1 MKMWKRGLSPIP
13 HCEIG
18 DSPLFHILLDLAK
31 IWRGMWG
38 ESTFA
43 ALFNMRGMNNNQQW
57 INESGTFFPVSGDT
71 RLLESPGDGVFVVVQ
86 ISTPMMKRI
95 GLKRIGDKFDF
106 DFKLY
111 ELGSEPIIGLV
122 KKTWQSDTFIEGNKN
137 LGVIFNGIKGT
148 GKTISAKLL
157 CNAIGLPVVIV
168 QNNSDGLLPFLQ
180 SLNFECVVFIDE
192 AEKTFKKGEDD
203 DILLRL
209 IDGVY
214 NACRRLYVL
223 TTNQLTLNDNL
234 LGRPGRIRYR
244 FEFSN
249 LLPEAIEEYLKDNLR
264 PDLMNQKEKILQQI
278 DLLEIS
284 TIDILKALV
293 DEVNIHGQLPE
304 TPCLNI
310 PVAKFAYEILEFHYL
325 EGIEDKTQVLNF
337 IRTKMSDSGYPS
349 INEWVNKWK
358 SKDDDALDL
367 LTKEFEYVSKNTITS
382 MSSSLWRETNTSMG
396 SIVSEPDADGFF
408 IMRSRYDDS
417 DMLCMFLKRKESP
430 SLYRGML
437 V

>member
-1 MKMWKRGLSPIP
+1 M
-13 HCEIG
+13 
-18 DSPLFHILLDLAK
+18 
-31 IWRGMWG
+31 
-38 ESTFA
+38 
-43 ALFNMRGMNNNQQW
+43 FNDRGMNNSQQW

-71 RLLESPGDGVFVVVQ
+71 RLLESPGSGVFVVVQ

-95 GLKRIGDKFDF
+95 GLKKIGEKFDF

-111 ELGSEPIIGLV
+111 ELGSDPIIKLV
-122 KKTWQSDTFIEGNKN
+122 KKTWNSDTFIEGNKN

-168 QNNSDGLLPFLQ
+168 QNNGDGLLPFLQ

-214 NACRRLYVL
+214 NACRRLYIL

-264 PDLMNQKEKILQQI
+264 PDMVDQKEKILQQI

-304 TPCLNI
+304 KPCLNI
-310 PVAKFAYEILEFHYL
+310 PVAKFAYEILKFHYL
-325 EGIEDKTQVLNF
+325 ENVDAKTEVMNF
-337 IRTKMSDSGYPS
+337 IRSKMAESNYSS
-349 INEWVNKWK
+349 MNEWINKWE
-358 SKDDDALDL
+358 SNDGEKDAVDL
-367 LTKEFEYVSKNTITS
+367 LSDKFGYVSIHTMTS
-382 MSSSLWRETNTSMG
+382 TSSSLWRDTTTSMG
-396 SIVSEPDADGFF
+396 TITSEPDADGFF
-408 IMRSRYDDS
+408 LMRSRYDDS
-417 DMLCMFLKRKESP
+417 DSLCYLLKKKESP

>member
-1 MKMWKRGLSPIP
+1 MSVN
-13 HCEIG
+13 
-18 DSPLFHILLDLAK
+18 S
-31 IWRGMWG
+31 
-38 ESTFA
+38 
-43 ALFNMRGMNNNQQW
+43 QQW
-57 INESGTFFPVSGDT
+57 INEAGTFYPVSGDT
-71 RLLESPGDGVFVVVQ
+71 RLLPSPGDGVFVVVE
-86 ISTPMMKRI
+86 SATPMMKRI
-95 GLKRIGDKFDF
+95 GLNRIGDRFEF

-111 ELGSEPIIGLV
+111 ELGAESIIRLV
-122 KKTWQSDTFIEGNKN
+122 KKTWESGPFVDGNKN

-148 GKTISAKLL
+148 GKTLSAKLL

-168 QNNSDGLLPFLQ
+168 QNSSEGLLPFLQ

-214 NACRRLYVL
+214 NECRRLYIL

-249 LLPEAIEEYLKDNLR
+249 LLPQAIEEYLGDNLR
-264 PDLMNQKEKILQQI
+264 PDLQGQREKILQQI

-304 TPCLNI
+304 APCLNI
-310 PVAKFAYEILEFHYL
+310 PVAKFAFEILEFYYL
-325 EGIEDKTQVLNF
+325 DKYEDKTDVLQFVRERMAEGGFANL
-337 IRTKMSDSGYPS
+337 
-349 INEWVNKWK
+349 NEWLAKWK
-358 SKDDDALDL
+358 SPDGKKDAEDL
-367 LTKEFEYVSKNTITS
+367 LDEEFEYVCQRTMTSTSSTLWKESATSLGTIV
-382 MSSSLWRETNTSMG
+382 R
-396 SIVSEPDADGFF
+396 EPDADGFF
-408 IMRSRYDDS
+408 LMKPRYEDEDH
-417 DMLCMFLKRKESP
+417 LCVLLRKKGAP

-437 V
+437 Y

>member
-1 MKMWKRGLSPIP
+1 MYIFRYRQI
-13 HCEIG
+13 
-18 DSPLFHILLDLAK
+18 FANLAG
-31 IWRGMWG
+31 IWRFVWG
-38 ESTFA
+38 DSTFA
-43 ALFNMRGMNNNQQW
+43 AMFNDRGMNNSQQW

-71 RLLESPGDGVFVVVQ
+71 RLLESPGSGVFVVVQ

-95 GLKRIGDKFDF
+95 GLKKIGEKFDF

-111 ELGSEPIIGLV
+111 ELGSDPIIKLV
-122 KKTWQSDTFIEGNKN
+122 KKTWNSDTFIEGNKN

-168 QNNSDGLLPFLQ
+168 QNNGDGLLPFLQ

-214 NACRRLYVL
+214 NACRRLYIL

-264 PDLMNQKEKILQQI
+264 PDMVDQKEKILQQI

-293 DEVNIHGQLPE
+293 DEVNIHGHLPE
-304 TPCLNI
+304 KPCLNI
-310 PVAKFAYEILEFHYL
+310 PVAKFAYEILKFHYL
-325 EGIEDKTQVLNF
+325 ENVDAKTEVMNF
-337 IRTKMSDSGYPS
+337 IRSKMAESNYSS
-349 INEWVNKWK
+349 MNEWINKWE
-358 SKDDDALDL
+358 SNDGEKDAVDL
-367 LTKEFEYVSKNTITS
+367 LSDKFGYVSIHTMTS
-382 MSSSLWRETNTSMG
+382 TSSSLWRDTTTSMG
-396 SIVSEPDADGFF
+396 TITSEPDADGFF
-408 IMRSRYDDS
+408 LMRSRYDDS
-417 DMLCMFLKRKESP
+417 DSLCYLLKKKESP